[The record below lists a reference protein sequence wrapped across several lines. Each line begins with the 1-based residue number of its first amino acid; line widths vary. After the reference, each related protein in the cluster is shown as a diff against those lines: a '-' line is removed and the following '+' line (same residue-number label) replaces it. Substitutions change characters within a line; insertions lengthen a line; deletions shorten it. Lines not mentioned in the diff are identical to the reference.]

1 MRSLKSIL
9 ALALLSL
16 SAMAFAAPS
25 VKIDSYTYTGQG
37 LRTAELCG
45 TVSDMT
51 TSPTFVQ
58 ITVDESSKQQAI
70 YNTLAGPSGK
80 FCVVV
85 VTYRGTAI
93 VKAL

>member
-9 ALALLSL
+9 AVSLLSL

-37 LRTAELCG
+37 QKTAELCG

-58 ITVDESSKQQAI
+58 ITVDHTSKQPAT
-70 YNTLAGPSGK
+70 YNTLAGPNGK
-80 FCVVV
+80 FCTVV
-85 VTYRGTAI
+85 VTYYGTAI
-93 VKAL
+93 ATAL